1 MYHVLNRAVGKRHLF
16 GKDADFEAFQRVMI
30 EAHQRHP
37 IRILS
42 YCVLS
47 NHWHFAVWPDADG

>member
-1 MYHVLNRAVGKRHLF
+1 MHLF
-16 GKDADFEAFQRVMI
+16 GKDADFEAFERVQI

-37 IRILS
+37 IRVLS

-47 NHWHFAVWPDADG
+47 NHWHFVVSVSEALKAVEWGS